1 VVVARRMRLT
11 VLCRNSLGGRIGIG
25 AKNRSTKQNAVRLAS
40 PNPNKRPNDAEYQE
54 NRVPPPEIA
63 TRMRI
68 LAARIRKLPMKS
80 TFRRSSHG
88 EGEDFDGDEG
98 EGEVLR
104 SGRTNH
110 KAGIQAARNGG
121 VIPIQDTQYQRL

>member
-1 VVVARRMRLT
+1 ME
-11 VLCRNSLGGRIGIG
+11 
-25 AKNRSTKQNAVRLAS
+25 AKNRSTKQNPMRLAS
-40 PNPNKRPNDAEYQE
+40 PKPSKRPNEAECE
-54 NRVPPPEIA
+54 GNSVPPPEIA

-80 TFRRSSHG
+80 TLRRSSHG
-88 EGEDFDGDEG
+88 DDEGFDEDKG

-110 KAGIQAARNGG
+110 NAGIQAARNGG